1 MNESPNRSAAANVFR
16 VSRPLRHARRAHLQR
31 ACHAP
36 AVAELDV
43 VRRFLAS
50 SVNERRLTLF
60 FLCAAF
66 FGFGAYLGFYVADRR
81 QRCMNAISTI
91 NQFMI
96 RSRFATEPTP
106 PQLQHLENSLVVG
119 SITELQRTPRW
130 IAYFIALGEADSEK
144 RQAEKTTVLIE
155 GLRRAGASL
164 PDEQVRQLMRDYIG
178 RHYTYEAPKP
188 LIDALNELRDSQHET
203 K

>member
-1 MNESPNRSAAANVFR
+1 
-16 VSRPLRHARRAHLQR
+16 
-31 ACHAP
+31 
-36 AVAELDV
+36 
-43 VRRFLAS
+43 
-50 SVNERRLTLF
+50 
-60 FLCAAF
+60 
-66 FGFGAYLGFYVADRR
+66 
-81 QRCMNAISTI
+81 MNAISTI